1 MMPECLFG
9 SSRVEA
15 LVILI
20 LAILVDP
27 RCHGEWIEGRHPPE
41 SCYWCGYPA
50 PEDSEEVVLLP
61 HGDSPINW
69 TEEEADDV

>member
-1 MMPECLFG
+1 MPEC
-9 SSRVEA
+9 
-15 LVILI
+15 
-20 LAILVDP
+20 P

-61 HGDSPINW
+61 HGGQPHQLAGG
-69 TEEEADDV
+69 EG